1 MIDWANWFQDSVSQF
16 GDSVESSHYDSARSF
31 YTQQRLVLNW
41 IGEVRGKT
49 ILDLGPGTGHFSQTL
64 TARNT
69 VIGVDF
75 VPQMLKYCT
84 EKGFQVIQANGMTLP
99 LPAQSMD
106 IIICAGVLQH
116 IDDSLSFLKELL
128 RARKPDGQIYLTTLN
143 KESIVRRLYYL
154 LTPNVETMHSYEV
167 RHLTQTLQ
175 QLSPESKV
183 ESAMIYY
190 PLPGYRHTDSGI
202 DRLLSTAFTL
212 RVS

>member
-1 MIDWANWFQDSVSQF
+1 MTDWAGWFQDSVSQF

-64 TARNT
+64 TAQNT

-75 VPQMLKYCT
+75 VPQMLKFCA
-84 EKGFQVIQANGMTLP
+84 EKGFWVVQANGMTLP
-99 LPAQSMD
+99 LPDQSMD

-116 IDDSLSFLKELL
+116 IDDSVSFLKELL
-128 RARKPDGQIYLTTLN
+128 RVRKPDGQLYLTTLN
-143 KESIVRRLYYL
+143 KDSIVRRLYYL

-167 RHLTQTLQ
+167 PALAQTLQ
-175 QLSPESKV
+175 QLAPQAKI

-190 PLPGYRHTDSGI
+190 PLPGYRHTDSI
-202 DRLLSTAFTL
+202 VDRLLSTAFTL

>member
-1 MIDWANWFQDSVSQF
+1 MTDWAGWFHDSVSQF

-41 IGEVRGKT
+41 IGEVRGKI
-49 ILDLGPGTGHFSQTL
+49 ILDLGPGTGHFSQSL
-64 TARNT
+64 TAQNT

-75 VPQMLKYCT
+75 VPQMLKFCA
-84 EKGFQVIQANGMTLP
+84 EKGFWVVQANGMTLP
-99 LPAQSMD
+99 LPDQSMD

-128 RARKPDGQIYLTTLN
+128 RVRKPDGQLYLTTLN
-143 KESIVRRLYYL
+143 QDSIVRRLYYL
-154 LTPNVETMHSYEV
+154 LTPNVETMHAYEAPT
-167 RHLTQTLQ
+167 LAKTLQ
-175 QLSPESKV
+175 QLSPESKI

-190 PLPGYRHTDSGI
+190 PFPGYRHAASVV